1 MSSLNKSKDSC
12 LTDVLATS
20 LAVLGVER
28 LEAATAV
35 RAAVLHDVA
44 LAPQHRLTLEA
55 AEVLHVPMPALRL
68 GAFVSKD
75 DLHQV
80 QYHVY

>member
-35 RAAVLHDVA
+35 RAAVLHDVP
-44 LAPQHRLTLEA
+44 LAPQHGLALVA
-55 AEVLHVPMPALRL
+55 GKVLHVPVASLGLRALVRQ
-68 GAFVSKD
+68 D
-75 DLHQV
+75 DLRTTRV
-80 QYHVY
+80 SV